1 VVIIQ
6 PKPAHNQRDEHT
18 AIKIL
23 ALLRKKGIKQ
33 IALASK
39 YGVKKE
45 AIYRTISGIRNGARL
60 QHAIAYE
67 LGYKS
72 WNELKKIRVIL

>member
-1 VVIIQ
+1 MASLQ
-6 PKPAHNQRDEHT
+6 PQRAQNQRDEHT

-23 ALLRKKGIKQ
+23 ALLRKKGIRQ
-33 IALASK
+33 IALADK

-45 AIYRTISGIRNGARL
+45 AIYRAIWGVRSGKRL
-60 QHAIAYE
+60 RSAIAYE

-72 WNELKKIRVIL
+72 WDELKKARVTL